1 MKLENL
7 KPSSRIWVYQADRFL
22 TEEEVQQ
29 VETAGNI
36 FLDNWTA
43 HGSALEAGI
52 EVKHGCFILLA
63 VDEQVANA
71 TGCSID
77 KSVHFITD
85 LGSKLKV
92 DFFNRMN
99 LVVEV
104 KGQYEILALKELEEK
119 VNSGVVKAETT
130 TFNNTITELASINSA
145 WKIALSETWAARH
158 LVFT

>member
-7 KPSSRIWVYQADRFL
+7 KPSSRIWIYQADRFL

-43 HGSALEAGI
+43 HGSALEARI